1 MVVQQI
7 NPEIIQIGNEINNGF
22 LHPEG
27 HRYSEP
33 NQFLDLL
40 NEGIRA
46 VRDYSS
52 SATKIMFP
60 SFSFDLIG
68 SLFTVGCLFFSL
80 LPTCMYMVCCVF

>member
-1 MVVQQI
+1 MQWQNVSYDSLKDFVYNYTKMVVQQI

-40 NEGIRA
+40 SEGIRA
-46 VRDYSS
+46 VRDYSQQ
-52 SATKIMFP
+52 TQQK
-60 SFSFDLIG
+60 
-68 SLFTVGCLFFSL
+68 
-80 LPTCMYMVCCVF
+80 